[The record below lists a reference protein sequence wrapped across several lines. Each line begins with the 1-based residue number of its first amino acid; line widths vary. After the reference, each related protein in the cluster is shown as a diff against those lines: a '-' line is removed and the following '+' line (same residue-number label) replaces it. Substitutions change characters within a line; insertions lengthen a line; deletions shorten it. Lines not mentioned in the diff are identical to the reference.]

1 MVEHAAVNRRVVGSS
16 PTGGATS
23 EQSSLCSDFVFQEK
37 KRRIF
42 DFLGNDMPPFL
53 INVDLHLCARL
64 AVLRASEKIAVSG
77 YKENKRRSIK
87 IDFAA
92 HGRELKTAFPC
103 AAL

>member
-1 MVEHAAVNRRVVGSS
+1 
-16 PTGGATS
+16 
-23 EQSSLCSDFVFQEK
+23 
-37 KRRIF
+37 
-42 DFLGNDMPPFL
+42 MPPFL